1 MGFYSPFDSGFGL
14 FFSIFPVLFAAA
26 FLFILIKGVSQW
38 RKNNNS
44 PRLTV
49 ECVVVDKRT
58 DTTTHSTPV
67 AGDASGAHGFHT
79 STSTDYYVTFQVES
93 GDKIELCVSGSE
105 YRQLSVGDQGK
116 MAFQGTRYL
125 GFEHKGEL

>member
-1 MGFYSPFDSGFGL
+1 MGYYFPSGTGFGL
-14 FFSIFPVLFAAA
+14 FFSIFPVLFATV
-26 FLFILIKGVSQW
+26 FLLIIIKGVSQW

-49 ECVVVDKRT
+49 ECVVADKRT

-67 AGDASGAHGFHT
+67 GGDASGAHGFHT
-79 STSTDYYVTFQVES
+79 TSSTNYYVTFQVES

-105 YRQLSVGDQGK
+105 YRQLTEGDQGK
-116 MAFQGTRYL
+116 MTFQGTRYL
-125 GFEHKGEL
+125 GFEQKGEL